1 MAGLNSLHSW
11 VGGMEIIQINKKRF
25 SVGDSCII
33 DIDNVKDIYDV
44 LEEQA
49 MESASAFFE
58 VLGISGL
65 AIKELLEGNAKLE
78 VVDDDKREQ
87 AEFSLKFL
95 DAAGKVVLITG
106 GALRQLMVTKLK
118 ALDKASA
125 KVKLDEYYKFM
136 RFVDVLGQLGA
147 NVRATQWRRAS
158 IKTLVGSNVER
169 ALRYFSSSETPDG
182 CGVLAILRTQKFKI
196 GAGAA
201 GEVGEG
207 SERSEGSPP
216 ACPALCAPPA
226 RPPIMTNPSPPP
238 RSHNDQHRRTSPYGV
253 YSPAP
258 PHLIPPPP
266 H

>member
-1 MAGLNSLHSW
+1 
-11 VGGMEIIQINKKRF
+11 
-25 SVGDSCII
+25 
-33 DIDNVKDIYDV
+33 
-44 LEEQA
+44 

-58 VLGISGL
+58 VLGISGQ

-147 NVRATQWRRAS
+147 NVRASQWRRAS

-182 CGVLAILRTQKFKI
+182 CGVLAMLRTQKFKI

-201 GEVGEG
+201 
-207 SERSEGSPP
+207 
-216 ACPALCAPPA
+216 A
-226 RPPIMTNPSPPP
+226 IMTNTAALPPTA
-238 RSHNDQHRRTSPYGV
+238 SILLLLLTSFRRPLIEGLEGKNLGNRVHSRDFQFYCIVGNTGNLQEDSATTSFSKVTSEVANIVNQRRKDKGV
-253 YSPAP
+253 GVARIDASGLQTRAWR
-258 PHLIPPPP
+258 HFF
-266 H
+266 